1 MQAREARLAKRRKQY
16 PILSD
21 LEDVARRRLPYY
33 VFDYLQG
40 ATGEELSRHRNIA
53 ALKAIEIVPRYGID
67 ISDASSKTML
77 FGREFS
83 APLAISPIGMD
94 GAIWPGATRLLAEA
108 AREAGIGYMQSS
120 MATTSLEQA
129 AAIAPDNFWFQLYGF
144 PADDHA
150 VTFDLVRRAHEAG
163 AHVLAVTLDIPGPA
177 RRVRDMRNGLGVPL
191 RITPAMAL
199 GTSIRPH
206 WLAALAQTGMPRF
219 ENLAPYCSKDAGKAE
234 IDAFVAA
241 GRPGAGITWETV
253 ARIRDAW
260 PGALAVKGIMHPGDA
275 DQAVAI
281 GVDGLIVSN
290 HGGRQFDPAPA
301 PIDVLPAIRAAIGNK
316 ATVLVDGGFMSGT
329 DALKAL
335 ACGADGVM
343 AGRAFMLGLAALGAD
358 GARFVATTMKEELQI
373 ALGQTGACTIEGAR
387 SLAVRHGNAWKPE
400 DFRAPQ
406 PADRK
411 TKSKQGRVS

>member
-1 MQAREARLAKRRKQY
+1 MQAREARLANWRNRY
-16 PILSD
+16 PVLGD
-21 LEDVARRRLPYY
+21 LEDRARRRLPYF

-40 ATGEELSRHRNIA
+40 ATGEELSRLRNA
-53 ALKAIEIVPRYGID
+53 DALKAIEIVPRYGID
-67 ISDASSKTML
+67 ISAASSKTTL

-108 AREAGIGYMQSS
+108 AREGGIAYMQSS
-120 MATTSLEQA
+120 MATTPLEQA

-150 VTFDLVRRAHEAG
+150 VTFDLVRRAREAG

-191 RITPAMAL
+191 RITPAMAI
-199 GTSIRPH
+199 GTAIRPH
-206 WLAALAQTGMPRF
+206 WLAALARTGMPRF
-219 ENLAPYCSKDAGKAE
+219 ENLAPYCREGANKAE

-253 ARIRDAW
+253 ARIREAW

-275 DQAVAI
+275 EQAMALGAD
-281 GVDGLIVSN
+281 GVIVSN

-301 PIDVLPAIRAAIGNK
+301 TIDVLPAIRAAAGKK
-316 ATVLVDGGFMSGT
+316 ATVMIDGGFMSGT
-329 DALKAL
+329 DVLKAL

-358 GARFVATTMKEELQI
+358 GAHHVVATLKEELQI
-373 ALGQTGACTIEGAR
+373 ALGQTGALTTEGAR
-387 SLAVRHGNAWKPE
+387 SLCVRHRNAWKPE
-400 DFRAPQ
+400 DFRA
-406 PADRK
+406 ARATVK
-411 TKSKQGRVS
+411 R

>member
-1 MQAREARLAKRRKQY
+1 MQAREARLAKWRNRY
-16 PILSD
+16 PVLGD
-21 LEDVARRRLPYY
+21 LENAARRRLPYY

-40 ATGEELSRHRNIA
+40 ATGEEQSRLRNLD
-53 ALKAIEIVPRYGID
+53 ALKAIEIVPRYGVD
-67 ISDASSKTML
+67 ISTANSRTTL

-129 AAIAPDNFWFQLYGF
+129 AAVAPDNFWFQLYGF
-144 PADDHA
+144 PADGHA
-150 VTFDLVRRAHEAG
+150 VTFDLVRRARDAG
-163 AHVLAVTLDIPGPA
+163 AQVLAVTLDIPGPA

-199 GTSIRPH
+199 GTAIRPY
-206 WLAALAQTGMPRF
+206 WLAALAKTGMPRF
-219 ENLAPYCSKDAGKAE
+219 ENLAPYCREGADKGE

-241 GRPGAGITWETV
+241 GKPGVGITWEV
-253 ARIRDAW
+253 LARIREAW
-260 PGALAVKGIMHPGDA
+260 PGALAVKGVMHPGDA
-275 DQAVAI
+275 ERAMAL
-281 GVDGLIVSN
+281 GADGLIVSN

-301 PIDVLPAIRAAIGNK
+301 PIDVLPAIRTAVGRK

-329 DALKAL
+329 DVLKAL
-335 ACGADGVM
+335 TCGADGVM

-358 GARFVATTMKEELQI
+358 GARYVAATLKEELQI
-373 ALGQTGACTIEGAR
+373 ALVQTGACTVEGAR
-387 SLAVRHGNAWKPE
+387 SLAIRHRNAWKLE
-400 DFRAPQ
+400 DFGAAREAG
-406 PADRK
+406 K
-411 TKSKQGRVS
+411 NTKRKQGRVS